1 MPDFRQAQGHH
12 RGNGR
17 RIRDRP
23 GRRQVTGEVAK
34 RRLVSVVCNEA
45 SGGGRAGRALPGVAR
60 QLRDG
65 LTGADLHIVTSTS
78 YEQARD
84 LTRSLALQAR
94 PGDVVAVMG
103 GDGMAHLG
111 LNACAETD
119 ATLAVIPAGTG
130 NDFARGAGIPKSIRQ
145 SVEAVVAGVVRVMDL
160 SKLTN
165 DSGARFV
172 GAVVSSGYDARVNRA
187 TNDIRL
193 RFGALSYGWI
203 ALREL
208 ASFAPL
214 EYRLVIDGQPRELR
228 AMMVA
233 VANTAVFG
241 GGMQIAP
248 DADVADGLLDVTIIH
263 EASRG
268 KLLRLLPS
276 VYTGGFVTDPVV
288 ERLRAQTVEV
298 DGDGLFLMGD
308 GEEMGDVPATV
319 TCVPGCLKVI
329 VGDAG

>member
-1 MPDFRQAQGHH
+1 MSA
-12 RGNGR
+12 
-17 RIRDRP
+17 
-23 GRRQVTGEVAK
+23 ELAK
-34 RRLVSVVCNEA
+34 QRLISVVCNEQ
-45 SGGGRAGRALPGVAR
+45 SGGGRAGRVLPKVAR
-60 QLRDG
+60 RLREG
-65 LTGADLHIVTSTS
+65 ITAAGLHIVTSNS

-84 LTRSLALQAR
+84 LTRSFALQAR

-111 LNACAETD
+111 LNACAGTD

-130 NDFARGAGIPKSIRQ
+130 NDFARGAGIPKSVTEA
-145 SVEAVVAGVVRVMDL
+145 VEAIVTGTTRVMDL
-160 SKLTN
+160 SRLTN
-165 DSGARFV
+165 GAGPRYV

-208 ASFAPL
+208 AAFEPL
-214 EYRLVIDGQPRELR
+214 QYRLVIDGEARELK

-233 VANTAVFG
+233 ICNTGIFG
-241 GGMQIAP
+241 GGMQISP
-248 DADVADGLLDVTIIH
+248 DADAADGMLDITIIH

-268 KLLRLLPS
+268 KLLRLLPT
-276 VYTGGFVTDPVV
+276 VYSGGFITNPVV
-288 ERLRAQTVEV
+288 ERIRARTVEV
-298 DGDGLFLMGD
+298 DGEDLFLMGD

-319 TCVPGCLKVI
+319 ECVPGCLRVI
-329 VGDAG
+329 VG

>member
-1 MPDFRQAQGHH
+1 VSA
-12 RGNGR
+12 
-17 RIRDRP
+17 
-23 GRRQVTGEVAK
+23 ELAK
-34 RRLVSVVCNEA
+34 QRLISVVCNEQ
-45 SGGGRAGRALPGVAR
+45 SGGGRAGLVLPKVAR
-60 QLRDG
+60 RLREG
-65 LTGADLHIVTSTS
+65 ITAADLHIVTSNS

-84 LTRSLALQAR
+84 LTRSFALQAR

-111 LNACAETD
+111 LNACAGTD

-130 NDFARGAGIPKSIRQ
+130 NDFARGAGIPKSVTEA
-145 SVEAVVAGVVRVMDL
+145 VEAIVTGATRVMDL
-160 SKLTN
+160 SRLTN
-165 DSGARFV
+165 GAGPRYV

-208 ASFAPL
+208 AAFEPL
-214 EYRLVIDGQPRELR
+214 QYRLVIDGEARELK

-233 VANTAVFG
+233 ICNTGIFG
-241 GGMQIAP
+241 GGMQISP
-248 DADVADGLLDVTIIH
+248 DADAADGMLDITIIH

-268 KLLRLLPS
+268 KLLRLLPT
-276 VYTGGFVTDPVV
+276 VYSGGFITNPVV
-288 ERLRAQTVEV
+288 ERIRARTVEV
-298 DGDGLFLMGD
+298 DGEDLFLMGD

-319 TCVPGCLKVI
+319 ECVPGCLRVI
-329 VGDAG
+329 VG

>member
-1 MPDFRQAQGHH
+1 MSA
-12 RGNGR
+12 
-17 RIRDRP
+17 
-23 GRRQVTGEVAK
+23 ELAK
-34 RRLVSVVCNEA
+34 QRLISVVCNEQ
-45 SGGGRAGRALPGVAR
+45 SGGGRAGLVLPKVAR
-60 QLRDG
+60 RLREG
-65 LTGADLHIVTSTS
+65 ITAADLHIVTSNS

-84 LTRSLALQAR
+84 LTRSFALQAR

-111 LNACAETD
+111 LNACAGTD

-130 NDFARGAGIPKSIRQ
+130 NDFARGAGIPKSVTEA
-145 SVEAVVAGVVRVMDL
+145 VEAIVTGATRVMDL
-160 SKLTN
+160 SRLTN
-165 DSGARFV
+165 GAGPRYV

-208 ASFAPL
+208 AAFEPL
-214 EYRLVIDGQPRELR
+214 QYRLVIDGEARELK

-233 VANTAVFG
+233 ICNTGIFG
-241 GGMQIAP
+241 GGMQISP
-248 DADVADGLLDVTIIH
+248 DADAADGMLDITIIH

-268 KLLRLLPS
+268 KLLRLLPT
-276 VYTGGFVTDPVV
+276 VYSGGFITNPVV
-288 ERLRAQTVEV
+288 ERIRARTVEV
-298 DGDGLFLMGD
+298 DGEDLFLMGD

-319 TCVPGCLKVI
+319 ECVPGCLRVI
-329 VGDAG
+329 VG